1 MGEAANNYSAA
12 NLNLE
17 LWLKHEIQMMTKH
30 LVFFF
35 RCTRK
40 LTWWTASKPLTEAGR
55 CPPSNYILHWPQNSS
70 NVSPQDCF
78 TDANSHCKYRLI
90 IKRHVILL
98 YIVHFIYVQHQ
109 WKYAQCCL
117 IIHLH
122 NFPYF
127 FILLQE
133 NSLRDLND
141 VDDIHQKLDTSSTT
155 ADLPPPVKLPRTQSS
170 VS

>member
-1 MGEAANNYSAA
+1 MIIVIV
-12 NLNLE
+12 
-17 LWLKHEIQMMTKH
+17 IQTLMIKTF
-30 LVFFF
+30 LGFPY

-98 YIVHFIYVQHQ
+98 YTIHFIYVQHQ

-117 IIHLH
+117 KFTYIISL
-122 NFPYF
+122 F
-127 FILLQE
+127 FHFLQE

>member
-1 MGEAANNYSAA
+1 MTGFLQILNITWQGGRLIGIFCNKF
-12 NLNLE
+12 NLNHFIK

-30 LVFFF
+30 LVFFY

-98 YIVHFIYVQHQ
+98 YIPSF
-109 WKYAQCCL
+109 
-117 IIHLH
+117 HLC
-122 NFPYF
+122 
-127 FILLQE
+127 
-133 NSLRDLND
+133 
-141 VDDIHQKLDTSSTT
+141 TT
-155 ADLPPPVKLPRTQSS
+155 PMKICSMLSNYSPT
-170 VS
+170 